1 LRNTIIQI
9 LAFLLLAG
17 STSVWAQKD
26 NHLPIDLTAS
36 LDGGYYDSGVL
47 VELVATQGADI
58 YYTLDGARPGRNSN
72 RYRGPIPILRT
83 TSLRAV
89 AFLGNQKSSMIG
101 HTYLIREPPTRLPTV
116 CISLPS
122 YVLFDPVRGLF
133 VEGPNTDSSILRKPG
148 ANFWSRREMFIH
160 AEIMDEAGRQ
170 VHNSPM
176 GMRLFGGMSRLFPQ
190 KSLTLVARDRY
201 GQKMVRYP
209 VFGQDGLNKFKYLVL
224 RNSGSDWGKSH
235 LRDAFMISLLEGWD
249 MEKQDYQPAHVYING
264 KYWGL
269 YNLREKINKFFIEDH
284 ADVDKDS
291 IDYIEHHMTLK
302 AGSRYHYQRL
312 RRFIHEKDIRLPAN
326 YAWVAEQME
335 IDNFI
340 DLQVAQIF
348 FDNRDAGG
356 NIRFWRP
363 QTPDGKWRWIIY
375 DTDQGFG
382 LHRSRAYAHNT
393 LHFHTQPD
401 GPDWPNPPW
410 STFLLRRLLENPTFR
425 DRFINRFAD
434 HLNTSFREERAINKL
449 DEMSSRIR
457 PEIGRHF
464 ERWGLSADIWEGHL
478 LRMKRFALE
487 RPNMIRHFL
496 AQRFDLGDATQITV
510 LSGKGGSVLVND
522 HVRVNTGRFQGTYFS
537 NIPIQLEAKPSFG
550 YRFSHW
556 EHLGKKASPDKI
568 VIDMASGP
576 RLIRAVFERYEH
588 PLAGKVIIN
597 EIGPNN
603 PDRKGGDWLE
613 IFNSTR
619 ETVSLKN
626 WILSDEKHD
635 FILPDVRIPA
645 NDYLVICEDSLA
657 FRKHFPQAFR
667 VLGGL
672 PYGINKRKE
681 SLILFNEEATGIDSL
696 SYRVYPTDSTFT
708 LSLLLPFLDN
718 ADLENWNQRV
728 GNGTPGQANPYYL
741 ESRIF
746 GRQQAW
752 LRVGVAIVTLL
763 FCSLLLYL
771 RAKGRL

>member
-1 LRNTIIQI
+1 MRNTIQI
-9 LAFLLLAG
+9 LAFLLVAG
-17 STSVWAQKD
+17 PTSIWAQKGD
-26 NHLPIDLTAS
+26 HPPIDLTVS
-36 LDGGYYDSGVL
+36 LDGGYYDSGIL
-47 VELVATQGADI
+47 VELVATQGAEI
-58 YYTLDGARPGRNSN
+58 FYSLNGTRPGRKSK
-72 RYRGPIPILRT
+72 RYRGPIPITRT

-89 AFLGNQKSSMIG
+89 AYLGEYSSPLIG
-101 HTYLIREPPTRLPTV
+101 HTYLIREPHTNLPTV
-116 CISLPS
+116 CISLPA
-122 YVLFDPVRGLF
+122 YVLFDPARGLF
-133 VEGPNTDSSILRKPG
+133 VDGPNADHSVLRKPG

-170 VHNSPM
+170 VHSSPM

-190 KSLTLVARDRY
+190 KSLTLVARERY
-201 GQKMVRYP
+201 GQKKIRYP
-209 VFGQDGLNKFKYLVL
+209 VFGQDGLGKFKYLVL

-235 LRDAFMISLLEGWD
+235 LRDAFMTSLLDGWD
-249 MEKQDYQPAHVYING
+249 LEKQDQRPAHVYING
-264 KYWGL
+264 EYWGL

-312 RRFIHEKDIRLPAN
+312 RQFLREKDIRLPEN
-326 YAWVAEQME
+326 YAWVSEQME

-363 QTPDGKWRWIIY
+363 QTPDGKWRWILY

-382 LHRSRAYAHNT
+382 LHRSRAYTHNT

-425 DRFINRFAD
+425 KRFINRFAD
-434 HLNTSFREERAINKL
+434 HLNTSFREDRVLDKL
-449 DEMSSRIR
+449 EEMSSRIR

-464 ERWGLSADIWEGHL
+464 KRWELSAEVWESQL
-478 LRMKRFALE
+478 LRMKKFALE
-487 RPNMIRHFL
+487 RPNMIRYFM
-496 AQRFDLGDATQITV
+496 AQRFDLGDATQVTIV
-510 LSGKGGSVLVND
+510 SGKGGSVLVND
-522 HVRVNTGRFQGTYFS
+522 HIRVSTGRFLGTYFS
-537 NIPIQLEAKPSFG
+537 KIPIQLTAKPNFG

-556 EHLGKKASPDKI
+556 EHLGKRASPEQI
-568 VIDMASGP
+568 VADLGSGP
-576 RLIRAVFERYEH
+576 RFIRAVFERYEH
-588 PLAGKVIIN
+588 PLAGKVILN

-603 PDRKGGDWLE
+603 PNRKGGDWVE

-619 ETVSLKN
+619 ESVSLKN
-626 WILSDEKHD
+626 WVLSDAKHD
-635 FILPDVRIPA
+635 FVLPDVQIPA

-657 FRKHFPQAFR
+657 FRKHYPQAYR

-681 SLILFNEEATGIDSL
+681 SLILFNEEGTGIDSL
-696 SYRVYPTDSTFT
+696 SYRIYPTDSTFT

-718 ADLENWNQRV
+718 ADMENWTQNV
-728 GNGTPGQANPYYL
+728 GSGTPGHANPYYL

-746 GRQQAW
+746 GRQEAW

-763 FCSLLLYL
+763 FCSVLLYF